1 MVIGKVGSGEE
12 PARATGAARVAFSRG
27 YALVIGVG
35 ADLPATVNDAN
46 ALAALLRDPARAA
59 YPDDHVVL
67 LVEEAASR
75 KGILSA
81 FKSLRV
87 RVAADPESTVVVFFS
102 GHGARIGP
110 PAHDARHY
118 LLANGY
124 DLTRPDET
132 CVSDTELSAATLALA
147 PKRLLLLLD
156 CCHAAGLLVPK
167 GAPVEV
173 EPALPRATILDEL
186 GKGAGRVILSSCRRD
201 EQSFATAKH
210 SLFTASLI
218 DALSGKAPAHLGF
231 ARVLEVVTH
240 VMREVPLRYQHQH
253 PFLNSIEDLTESFA
267 VCRVPAAPA
276 ATPTLP
282 LVASKGPSGSP
293 KGLPEW
299 KKSGH
304 RAKIAALVPAYE
316 MALLKLQKLRVAHT
330 ITADAT
336 LKFQYEH
343 DIEDLEKAVQKSED
357 ALEKLHVELGE
368 G

>member
-1 MVIGKVGSGEE
+1 MVIEDAGPGAGA
-12 PARATGAARVAFSRG
+12 ARATFSRG

-59 YPDDHVVL
+59 YPGDQVVL
-67 LVEEAASR
+67 LVEKAASR
-75 KGILSA
+75 DGILNA
-81 FKSLRV
+81 FEALRA
-87 RVAADPESTVVVFFS
+87 RTATDPESTVVVFFS

-110 PAHDARHY
+110 PTQAGRHY
-118 LLANGY
+118 LLAHGY
-124 DLTRPDET
+124 DVARPDET
-132 CVSDTELSAATLALA
+132 CVSDAELSAAITALA

-156 CCHAAGLLVPK
+156 CCHAAALLVPK
-167 GAPVEV
+167 GAPVEI
-173 EPALPRATILDEL
+173 EPALPRAAVLEEL
-186 GKGAGRVILSSCRRD
+186 GKGAGRVILTSCRRE

-210 SLFTASLI
+210 SLFTACLL

-240 VMREVPLRYQHQH
+240 VRREVTLRSPDQH

-267 VCRVPAAPA
+267 VCRVPDAPA
-276 ATPTLP
+276 ATPALP
-282 LVASKGPSGSP
+282 LVAPKGPGGP
-293 KGLPEW
+293 VKGLPEW
-299 KKSGH
+299 KRPGH

-316 MALLKLQKLRVAHT
+316 KALLKLQKLRVAHT
-330 ITADAT
+330 VTADAT

-343 DIEDLEKAVQKSED
+343 DIEDLEKAVQKSEA
-357 ALEKLHVELGE
+357 ALEKLHAELGE